1 MRHRDKG
8 FSLIELI
15 IVIAIM
21 AVLIG
26 IAAPQFVKYVN
37 RSRQAKDMAN
47 ADRIATVIQT
57 AFAADPDAYDVYTG
71 FNTNSFKAQVTVNG
85 VSEEYNLIPVMVN
98 ETGPGKDSRFTGGV
112 SQFKD
117 KGKQKGLYTVINE
130 ELGLKPGA
138 DNTFINPKYKVTREG
153 TYKAPNRA
161 NPYTYGKVNCWRICK
176 RADTGSLEVWAA
188 DGNGAWG
195 GWPVYRVWPVPDD
208 VYLKK

>member
-71 FNTNSFKAQVTVNG
+71 FNTNNFKAQVTVNG

-98 ETGPGKDSRFTGGV
+98 ETGPART
-112 SQFKD
+112 
-117 KGKQKGLYTVINE
+117 
-130 ELGLKPGA
+130 A
-138 DNTFINPKYKVTREG
+138 
-153 TYKAPNRA
+153 
-161 NPYTYGKVNCWRICK
+161 
-176 RADTGSLEVWAA
+176 GSPEV
-188 DGNGAWG
+188 
-195 GWPVYRVWPVPDD
+195 
-208 VYLKK
+208 